1 MAHEKLF
8 EYVESKM
15 KKLRL
20 GLKSY
25 KYFDQ
30 AKTLADKLGI
40 PLNES
45 ILNESSSLAL
55 SIYSP
60 ENLAS
65 LLEDKVEMTRACL
78 LYTSPSPRDQ
88 RGSRMPSSA

>member
-1 MAHEKLF
+1 MTHEKLF
-8 EYVESKM
+8 NYVEGKM

-30 AKTLADKLGI
+30 AKTLEDKLGI
-40 PLNES
+40 HLNES
-45 ILNESSSLAL
+45 ILNECSSLAL

-65 LLEDKVEMTRACL
+65 LLEDKVEMTREQKIAMF
-78 LYTSPSPRDQ
+78 RQ
-88 RGSRMPSSA
+88 QQQAVN